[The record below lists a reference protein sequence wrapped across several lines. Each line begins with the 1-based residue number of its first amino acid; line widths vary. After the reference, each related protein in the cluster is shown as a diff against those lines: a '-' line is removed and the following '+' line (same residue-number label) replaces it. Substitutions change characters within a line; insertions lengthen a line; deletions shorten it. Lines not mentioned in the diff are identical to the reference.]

1 MQQNPNIEGLVP
13 LSDAHDFKVA
23 EGNRDVRGW
32 TVRTRD
38 GEKVGKVNDLLV
50 DTNALRARYVDVE
63 LDGGLFG
70 SSRRV
75 LIPVGA
81 AQLGDDELV
90 VDVARDGLNDYPAYD
105 GSSLTRDYETSV
117 RDRIGAAGF
126 SPRGDLSST
135 STSRTDA
142 SRDFYD
148 HEVYDDRR
156 FLGSRDIADRDEAR
170 LTLSEEQLDVSTR
183 RVEAGQAY
191 LRKTVETERVRE
203 EVPLMHEEVTVERR
217 PISADSRVDATI
229 SEDEIRVPLM
239 AEEVV
244 TQKRVVPKEE
254 VVVRKHAVTGTEV
267 VEEDVRRERADVDE
281 ASLRGRARNAG
292 GHIANAAD
300 DLKDRVDGNPASR
313 PGPDATDSRF

>member
-32 TVRTRD
+32 SVRTRD

-105 GSSLTRDYETSV
+105 GSSLTRHPDVDASDLEVHVEGGEVTLTGTVDGRAAKRLAEDVVEQISGV
-117 RDRIGAAGF
+117 TDIHNQIRVARGASGEREIARGAMRDESARDAGG
-126 SPRGDLSST
+126 STGT
-135 STSRTDA
+135 STS
-142 SRDFYD
+142 S
-148 HEVYDDRR
+148 
-156 FLGSRDIADRDEAR
+156 G
-170 LTLSEEQLDVSTR
+170 
-183 RVEAGQAY
+183 
-191 LRKTVETERVRE
+191 
-203 EVPLMHEEVTVERR
+203 
-217 PISADSRVDATI
+217 
-229 SEDEIRVPLM
+229 
-239 AEEVV
+239 
-244 TQKRVVPKEE
+244 
-254 VVVRKHAVTGTEV
+254 
-267 VEEDVRRERADVDE
+267 
-281 ASLRGRARNAG
+281 
-292 GHIANAAD
+292 
-300 DLKDRVDGNPASR
+300 
-313 PGPDATDSRF
+313 